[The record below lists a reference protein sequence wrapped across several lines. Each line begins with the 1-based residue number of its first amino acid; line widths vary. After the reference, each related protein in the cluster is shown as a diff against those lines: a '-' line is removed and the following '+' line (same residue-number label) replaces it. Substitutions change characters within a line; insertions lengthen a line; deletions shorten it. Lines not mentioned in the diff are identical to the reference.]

1 MLLRLGEN
9 VFGRD
14 DSSVAFVSR
23 EAAFVVYSPSRYTAG
38 MGEGW
43 CTVTMIEESGR
54 RHSVDVL
61 ASSTFDAAHIFLAH
75 AKADPRNDIPRNGIP
90 RNGIPR
96 LSLDSVFEVV
106 VDGKIHRVEGRALQQ
121 GILRE
126 RKERKG
132 PRGVLFSRRPTL
144 VDFRRQ
150 RLCPR

>member
-75 AKADPRNDIPRNGIP
+75 AKADPRNDIPP
-90 RNGIPR
+90 
-96 LSLDSVFEVV
+96 
-106 VDGKIHRVEGRALQQ
+106 
-121 GILRE
+121 
-126 RKERKG
+126 
-132 PRGVLFSRRPTL
+132 
-144 VDFRRQ
+144 Q
-150 RLCPR
+150 RHTPAKSGQRI

>member
-1 MLLRLGEN
+1 MLLRFGES

-14 DSSVAFVSR
+14 DLSMAFVSR
-23 EAAFVVYSPSRYTAG
+23 GAAFVVYSPSRYTAG
-38 MGEGW
+38 MGERW

-61 ASSTFDAAHIFLAH
+61 ASSTFDAAHIFLTH
-75 AKADPRNDIPRNGIP
+75 AKADP

-144 VDFRRQ
+144 DDFRRQ